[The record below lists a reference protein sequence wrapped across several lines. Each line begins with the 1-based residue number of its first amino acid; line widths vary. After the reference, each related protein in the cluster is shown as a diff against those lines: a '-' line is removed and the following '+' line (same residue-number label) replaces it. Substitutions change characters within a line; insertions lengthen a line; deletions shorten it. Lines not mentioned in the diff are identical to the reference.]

1 MGSDQISRLP
11 DEILGIILSSVP
23 TKTAASTSVLSKRWR
38 NLLCLVDSLSFD
50 ELNDEE
56 KEEDQEDAMSS
67 SQPFHDFMEKTF
79 ALLSNSP
86 IKKVSLSHLPFH
98 YSDHSRVYSWIYTAL
113 DRGLLELRLHAYA
126 CVLLKRELL
135 TSNTLV
141 KLTLSGEYCLEVKR
155 VYFPVLKSLSLEF
168 LELDYPD
175 YHRLLDGCPTLEELF
190 VADDDDHSNPLCCG
204 AVVKSESLKRLVV
217 SIDLPDS
224 QEDHN
229 SMLLDTPSLVYLKYT
244 SYVFKEHDAVGLD
257 LLVEARL
264 DLSLWEST
272 SDYDDDHDDDVDD
285 EEEDDNETDDDD
297 EPKMPIFGDV
307 TKLVVGITNITTLH
321 LSADSLETF
330 HFCCESMPVFNNLL
344 NLSIESDKEKG
355 WQVMP
360 ILLKSCPRL
369 HTFEI
374 KGLVHRETNKCG
386 DACACIP
393 GKHKEGVEEVCC
405 LLTCQVKVLE
415 ISDYIG
421 SSQEL
426 KQMRH
431 FLGKLKFLESV
442 DVSIDAN
449 NDNSELLR
457 NNLLTLPRIS
467 SKCNIQFI

>member
-1 MGSDQISRLP
+1 
-11 DEILGIILSSVP
+11 
-23 TKTAASTSVLSKRWR
+23 
-38 NLLCLVDSLSFD
+38 
-50 ELNDEE
+50 
-56 KEEDQEDAMSS
+56 MSS

-79 ALLSNSP
+79 ALLRNSP
-86 IKKVSLSHLPFH
+86 TKKVSLSHLPFH
-98 YSDHSRVYSWIYTAL
+98 YSDHFRVYSWIYTAM
-113 DRGLLELRLHAYA
+113 DR
-126 CVLLKRELL
+126 V
-135 TSNTLV
+135 N
-141 KLTLSGEYCLEVKR
+141 R
-155 VYFPVLKSLSLEF
+155 VYFPVLKSLSLVF
-168 LELDYPD
+168 LEIAYPD
-175 YHRLLDGCPTLEELF
+175 YHCLLDGCPTLEELF

-217 SIDLPDS
+217 SIDLPNS
-224 QEDHN
+224 QEDHD

-244 SYVFKEHDAVGLD
+244 SYVFEEHDAVGLD

-272 SDYDDDHDDDVDD
+272 SDYDDDVDD

-297 EPKMPIFGDV
+297 DHDDDNDDKPKMPIFGDV

-360 ILLKSCPRL
+360 ILLKSCPSL

-374 KGLVHRETNKCG
+374 KGFVHRETNKCG

-431 FLGKLKFLESV
+431 FLGKLKCLESLEVSV
-442 DVSIDAN
+442 DADN

-457 NNLLTLPRIS
+457 DNLMTLPRIS
-467 SKCNIQFI
+467 SKCKIQLM

>member
-23 TKTAASTSVLSKRWR
+23 TKTAASTSVLSK
-38 NLLCLVDSLSFD
+38 SLSFD
-50 ELNDEE
+50 ELNEEE

-98 YSDHSRVYSWIYTAL
+98 YSDHSRVYSWIYTAM
-113 DRGLLELRLHAYA
+113 DR
-126 CVLLKRELL
+126 
-135 TSNTLV
+135 
-141 KLTLSGEYCLEVKR
+141 VKR

-272 SDYDDDHDDDVDD
+272 SDYDDDDDDDVDD
-285 EEEDDNETDDDD
+285 EEEDDNETDDD

-344 NLSIESDKEKG
+344 NLSIESDREKG

-467 SKCNIQFI
+467 SKCDIQFI

>member
-11 DEILGIILSSVP
+11 DEILGIILSLVP
-23 TKTAASTSVLSKRWR
+23 TKTAASTSVLSK
-38 NLLCLVDSLSFD
+38 SLSFD

-98 YSDHSRVYSWIYTAL
+98 YSDHSRVYSWIYTAM
-113 DRGLLELRLHAYA
+113 DR
-126 CVLLKRELL
+126 
-135 TSNTLV
+135 
-141 KLTLSGEYCLEVKR
+141 VKR

-217 SIDLPDS
+217 SIVLPDS

-272 SDYDDDHDDDVDD
+272 SDYDDDHDDD
-285 EEEDDNETDDDD
+285 
-297 EPKMPIFGDV
+297 MPIFGDV

-393 GKHKEGVEEVCC
+393 GKHKEGVEEV
-405 LLTCQVKVLE
+405 LE

>member
-11 DEILGIILSSVP
+11 DEILGIILSLVP

-38 NLLCLVDSLSFD
+38 NLLCLVDSISFD

-98 YSDHSRVYSWIYTAL
+98 YSDHSRVYSWIYTAM

-141 KLTLSGEYCLEVKR
+141 KLTLSGEYCLEVNR
-155 VYFPVLKSLSLEF
+155 VYFPVLKSLSLVF
-168 LELDYPD
+168 LEIAYPD

-224 QEDHN
+224 QEDHD

-244 SYVFKEHDAVGLD
+244 SYVFEEHDAVGLD

-285 EEEDDNETDDDD
+285 EEEEDNETDD

-321 LSADSLETF
+321 LSADSLEVCCCYLYSFSIFSFFFTHLYMDSFLSCDNIINQTF

-344 NLSIESDKEKG
+344 HLSIESDKEKG

-369 HTFEI
+369 QTFEI
-374 KGLVHRETNKCG
+374 KVLS
-386 DACACIP
+386 IF
-393 GKHKEGVEEVCC
+393 
-405 LLTCQVKVLE
+405 LL
-415 ISDYIG
+415 
-421 SSQEL
+421 
-426 KQMRH
+426 
-431 FLGKLKFLESV
+431 
-442 DVSIDAN
+442 
-449 NDNSELLR
+449 
-457 NNLLTLPRIS
+457 
-467 SKCNIQFI
+467 

>member
-11 DEILGIILSSVP
+11 DEILGIILSLVP

-38 NLLCLVDSLSFD
+38 NLLCLVDSISFD

-98 YSDHSRVYSWIYTAL
+98 YSDHSRVYSWIYTAM
-113 DRGLLELRLHAYA
+113 DR
-126 CVLLKRELL
+126 
-135 TSNTLV
+135 V
-141 KLTLSGEYCLEVKR
+141 KG

-168 LELDYPD
+168 LKLDYPD
-175 YHRLLDGCPTLEELF
+175 YLLDGCPTLEELF

-285 EEEDDNETDDDD
+285 EEEEDNETDDDD
-297 EPKMPIFGDV
+297 DDEPTMPIFGDV

-369 HTFEI
+369 QTFEI

>member
-1 MGSDQISRLP
+1 MISWKI
-11 DEILGIILSSVP
+11 D
-23 TKTAASTSVLSKRWR
+23 
-38 NLLCLVDSLSFD
+38 LLCYAILPSRKCLCLTCLSF
-50 ELNDEE
+50 
-56 KEEDQEDAMSS
+56 
-67 SQPFHDFMEKTF
+67 HD
-79 ALLSNSP
+79 
-86 IKKVSLSHLPFH
+86 
-98 YSDHSRVYSWIYTAL
+98 SDHFRVYSWIYTAMN
-113 DRGLLELRLHAYA
+113 RGLLELRLHAYA
-126 CVLLKRELL
+126 YVLLKRELL

-141 KLTLSGEYCLEVKR
+141 KLTLSGEYCLEVNR
-155 VYFPVLKSLSLEF
+155 VYFPVLKSLSLVF
-168 LELDYPD
+168 LEIAYPD

-224 QEDHN
+224 QEDHD

-244 SYVFKEHDAVGLD
+244 SYVFEEHDAVGLD

-272 SDYDDDHDDDVDD
+272 SDYDDDVDD

-297 EPKMPIFGDV
+297 DDDDDDDNDDKPKMPIFGDV

-360 ILLKSCPRL
+360 ILLKSCPSL

-431 FLGKLKFLESV
+431 FLGKLKCLESLEVSV
-442 DVSIDAN
+442 DADN

-457 NNLLTLPRIS
+457 DNLMTIPRIS
-467 SKCNIQFI
+467 LKCNIQFI